1 MRNEKHW
8 ALDVTLVLVLL
19 CQVGFLLTL
28 VFHDVYLTDF
38 PDYVLS
44 EYFSLAPLTQVQQE
58 VLGVYKVAET
68 CLLLACYGAT
78 LYIRF
83 SRTYREEAKA
93 IHFGGVM
100 LAEFF
105 LAFFIR
111 MAVRSAYVSIAL
123 NALGTEVYA
132 LALLYFVLRLKKRMT
147 AKSA

>member
-28 VFHDVYLTDF
+28 VFRDVYLTDF

-68 CLLLACYGAT
+68 CLLLGHP
-78 LYIRF
+78 LHQVFQDIP
-83 SRTYREEAKA
+83 
-93 IHFGGVM
+93 GG
-100 LAEFF
+100 
-105 LAFFIR
+105 
-111 MAVRSAYVSIAL
+111 
-123 NALGTEVYA
+123 G
-132 LALLYFVLRLKKRMT
+132 
-147 AKSA
+147 